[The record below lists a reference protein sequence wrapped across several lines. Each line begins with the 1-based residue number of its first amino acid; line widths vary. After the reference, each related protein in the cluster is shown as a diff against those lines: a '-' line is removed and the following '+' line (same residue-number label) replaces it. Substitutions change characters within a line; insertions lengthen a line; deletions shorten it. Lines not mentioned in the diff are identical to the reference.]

1 MREEGVLV
9 LDDGRFERLAAAL
22 VDHANG
28 LVSADPTIGTCW
40 DADRLHLPR
49 VGIRPRREL
58 VSTEAAWGEAPA
70 AAAELLRTAGAPS
83 WVTLVVSVTP
93 RP

>member
-1 MREEGVLV
+1 LLV
-9 LDDGRFERLAAAL
+9 LDDGRFERLGAAL

-28 LVSADPTIGTCW
+28 LVSTEPTIGTCW

-70 AAAELLRTAGAPS
+70 AAAEQLRHDGPPS
-83 WVTLVVSVTP
+83 WETLVVSAAP